1 MGIPEALPYIQFFG
15 QMALISAAAFAG
27 YQFLL
32 HRREREENNAV
43 AVLSR
48 IQDAEF
54 RSAYQQIW
62 DLPLHATAEDIRA
75 RGPKTEDAVQCVAL
89 TFESLGVM
97 VHNRIVDIELVD
109 QIIGGFLRESWRR
122 CEHYVE
128 TRRSELGT
136 RRWAE
141 WYQWLAEQ
149 LAVDERRKI
158 GAYVAFKD
166 WEA

>member
-1 MGIPEALPYIQFFG
+1 MGIPEALPYIQFFA
-15 QMALISAAAFAG
+15 QASLIIAACFAG

-48 IQDAEF
+48 LQDAEF
-54 RSAYQQIW
+54 RAAYQQIW
-62 DLPLHATAEDIRA
+62 DLPLGASAEEIRA
-75 RGPKTEDAVQCVAL
+75 RGREVEEAVQTVAL
-89 TFESLGVM
+89 TFESIGVM
-97 VHNRIVDIELVD
+97 VHNRIVDMELVD

-122 CEHYVE
+122 CQSYVE
-128 TRRSELGT
+128 TRRSELDT

-141 WYQWLAEQ
+141 WYQWLAEK
-149 LAVDERRKI
+149 LAVDERRKV